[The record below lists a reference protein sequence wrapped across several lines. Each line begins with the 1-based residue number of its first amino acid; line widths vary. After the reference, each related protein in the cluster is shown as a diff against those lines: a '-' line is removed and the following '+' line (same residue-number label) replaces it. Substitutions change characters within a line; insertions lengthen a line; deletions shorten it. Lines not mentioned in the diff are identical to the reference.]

1 MRSVV
6 ARPVDSVVIDV
17 IVIRWGALSSRRFCH
32 VGMNLELGF
41 RTRAGEEL
49 NVLGAVGS
57 GMTAAMRIDCCML
70 LLRRNGQF
78 WKRSML
84 P

>member
-17 IVIRWGALSSRRFCH
+17 IVIRWGALSSRQFCH

-41 RTRAGEEL
+41 RTGAGEEL

-70 LLRRNGQF
+70 LFHINGQF

-84 P
+84 S